1 MTRRR
6 LALVLFAVL
15 LACNPIWASASQETA
30 HMAGI
35 YIDFGNGET
44 TMVLVPFS
52 EDEISGIDLIER
64 SSLPILTVGFGGLGD
79 AVCMIEQT
87 GCELSTCRRTL
98 CQDGDRESPFWQY
111 LQRSDNGEWVTSPLG
126 ASAGKVQDGD
136 IDAWVWTGTPP
147 ELPAL
152 TLDDIRARTGLP
164 KGNVPAIYTTTTA
177 AEDESNSSRQWLIG
191 GGMIAIAVI
200 AGGSLVVLR
209 NRQHATR

>member
-1 MTRRR
+1 MSRRC
-6 LALVLFAVL
+6 LFLFAFL
-15 LACNPIWASASQETA
+15 LACCPLWASASQEGP
-30 HMAGI
+30 HIAGI

-79 AVCMIEQT
+79 AVCVIEKT
-87 GCELSTCRRTL
+87 GCELSSCRRTL

-111 LQRSDNGEWVTSPLG
+111 LQRSDSGEWVTSPLG

-136 IDAWVWTGTPP
+136 IDAWVWTGKPP

-152 TLDDIRARTGLP
+152 TLDDIRARTGP
-164 KGNVPAIYTTTTA
+164 PQGNEPAVYTTATA
-177 AEDESNSSRQWLIG
+177 SGDEGNSSQQWLIG
-191 GGMIAIAVI
+191 GGMIAVAVI
-200 AGGSLVVLR
+200 AGGTMVVLR